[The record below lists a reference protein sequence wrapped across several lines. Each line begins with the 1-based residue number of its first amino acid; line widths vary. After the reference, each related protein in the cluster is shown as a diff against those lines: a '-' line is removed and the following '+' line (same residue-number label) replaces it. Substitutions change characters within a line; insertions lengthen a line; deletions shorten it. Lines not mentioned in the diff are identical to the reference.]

1 MINAGLILEGGGM
14 KGIYTAGVLDFFL
27 DKNLSF
33 ASYYGVS
40 AGACTLCSFLSGQ
53 RGRGRDVMLDYLT
66 DKHYMGFYSLA
77 TTGDIFGADMNFNLV
92 PNYLNPYD
100 YEAFGRHEGKAY
112 AVVTDIESGEAFY
125 KELTDMYEDID
136 YVRASSALPLVS
148 KNVKIAGH
156 KYLDGGIADSIPIKR
171 SEADG
176 NTKNIV
182 VMTKPEGFRR
192 EPEKILKLI
201 KARYRNYP
209 KVYELMRDRHIAY
222 NETMDYI
229 EAKAA
234 AGELF
239 LIRPGT
245 DLEIGRLEKDPDK
258 LNVLYEEGY
267 KDAQSGYE
275 AMMDYL
281 NA

>member
-176 NTKNIV
+176 NIKNIV

-245 DLEIGRLEKDPDK
+245 DLEIGRLEKDPEK

>member
-66 DKHYMGFYSLA
+66 DKHYMGFYSFA

-234 AGELF
+234 TGELF

-245 DLEIGRLEKDPDK
+245 DLEIGRLEKDLDK